1 MWTRPRAGF
10 NMAVADNLVEAFHGQ
25 AALYIP
31 ARQCGP
37 PPPGSPI
44 RRPGDWSARGSM
56 HTGRGLLLLQ
66 LLVRGRTDVR
76 LHSAAR
82 SPDGQRQ
89 LVGAAATSQPL
100 DASSLRDRGIALES
114 AMGDTWGATWRATWG
129 AALGRPAM
137 GNTGGHA
144 LVLVALPATLPSVPL
159 MRSPLQD
166 CCKNGVGP
174 AVDPR
179 ARGQVSSDRLPIR
192 SAPDPI

>member
-25 AALYIP
+25 AALHIP

-37 PPPGSPI
+37 PPPSSPI
-44 RRPGDWSARGSM
+44 RRAGNWCARGPM

-66 LLVRGRTDVR
+66 LHVRGRTDVR
-76 LHSAAR
+76 LHTAAR

-100 DASSLRDRGIALES
+100 DASSLRDHGIALEP
-114 AMGDTWGATWRATWG
+114 AMGDTWG

-137 GNTGGHA
+137 GNTRGHA

-159 MRSPLQD
+159 MRTPLQE

-179 ARGQVSSDRLPIR
+179 ARGQVSSDRLAIR